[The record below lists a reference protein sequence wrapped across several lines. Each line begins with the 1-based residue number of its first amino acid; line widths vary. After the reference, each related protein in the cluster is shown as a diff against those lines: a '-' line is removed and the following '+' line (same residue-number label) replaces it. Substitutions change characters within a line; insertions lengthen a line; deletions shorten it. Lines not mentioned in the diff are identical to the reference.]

1 MAYLLSTRF
10 NDYPCGGDLKDKLP
24 NKGVYVITEA
34 HKEGLVAPPDS
45 FDWTTQ
51 GAVTPVK
58 DQGM

>member
-1 MAYLLSTRF
+1 M
-10 NDYPCGGDLKDKLP
+10 
-24 NKGVYVITEA
+24 ITEA